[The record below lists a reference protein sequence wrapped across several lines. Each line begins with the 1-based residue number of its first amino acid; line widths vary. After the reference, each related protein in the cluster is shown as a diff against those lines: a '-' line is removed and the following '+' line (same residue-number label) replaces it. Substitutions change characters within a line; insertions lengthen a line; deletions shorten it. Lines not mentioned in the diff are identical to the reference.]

1 MESNARIRKFFRRAA
16 ILCMAAFVA
25 AAGGGCGS
33 VTEKTVDNAT
43 GATGATSSATSM
55 DEIPDYQ
62 DGQPMVVTINDGKTD
77 FTSEERSKTRSY
89 VQYNELDSLGRAT
102 GAEVILEASEL
113 PEKDRGSISSIHPTG
128 WHSTDFQGLVPGG
141 SFYNRA
147 HLIAY
152 SLTGIDG
159 SSTFAPRDLVTAT
172 RTCNTEM
179 IPYETKALEYL
190 ENNEGSHILYRVT
203 PDFRGS
209 DLVCRGIHME
219 CCSIEDQGQLE
230 FNVYIYNVQP
240 GFSIDYS
247 TGDMILT
254 NEAYAREFTK
264 TGDLQG
270 AWEKTSG
277 ESGSSGSGSSGSA
290 GSGSSDTASAGAD
303 SSGTADPE
311 DYYII
316 NTSSGVFHR
325 PDCSGVKKMAEHNKR
340 ISRES
345 PSQLEA
351 EGYKPCGICRP

>member
-1 MESNARIRKFFRRAA
+1 MNSNSKIRKFFRGAA

-33 VTEKTVDNAT
+33 VTEKTVDDASGT
-43 GATGATSSATSM
+43 TSSATSM
-55 DEIPDYQ
+55 SEIPDYQ
-62 DGQPMVVTINDGKTD
+62 DGQPMVVTLNGGKTD
-77 FTSEERSKTRSY
+77 FTSEEKAKTRSY

-152 SLTGIDG
+152 ALTGIDG

-190 ENNEGSHILYRVT
+190 ENNEGAHILYRVT

-219 CCSIEDQGQLE
+219 CYSLEDQGKLE

-240 GFSIDYS
+240 GFSIDYG
-247 TGDMILT
+247 TGDMTLT

-264 TGDLQG
+264 TGDLQE
-270 AWEKTSG
+270 AWKKASG
-277 ESGSSGSGSSGSA
+277 ESNASGSGSSGTT
-290 GSGSSDTASAGAD
+290 GSGG
-303 SSGTADPE
+303 SGTASTGAEGSASSDSE
-311 DYYII
+311 DYYVI

-325 PDCSGVKKMAEHNKR
+325 PDCSGVKKMAEHNKK

-345 PSQLEA
+345 PSQLES